1 MAAGGTGRS
10 WLIRHAQNA
19 VGALG
24 ALWRNPLASG
34 LTVLVIGIALS
45 LPAALHVLVQ
55 NGRAAAGTLSETRDF
70 SVYLDPG
77 LAEADAAGL
86 RDELGRDERIG
97 SVRLVSPDDAL
108 AEMRREPAYA
118 AALDA
123 LDANPLPHTLI
134 VRPAEAAGPEE
145 IRRLAEET
153 GRREGVDVVK
163 LDTEW
168 LLRLHAILDFVRRL
182 VLIAGLLLATAV
194 VVVVGN
200 TIRLEIQNRAAEI
213 EVVKLLGGTDA
224 FVRRPFLWLG
234 FWYGLLGAI
243 VGMLV
248 LAAALIALSE
258 PVGRLAGLYGRDA
271 GLGAPGADTL
281 LALVGGGVL
290 AGLAGAWTAVAR
302 HLSAIQPRV

>member
-1 MAAGGTGRS
+1 
-10 WLIRHAQNA
+10 
-19 VGALG
+19 
-24 ALWRNPLASG
+24 
-34 LTVLVIGIALS
+34 
-45 LPAALHVLVQ
+45 
-55 NGRAAAGTLSETRDF
+55 
-70 SVYLDPG
+70 
-77 LAEADAAGL
+77 L

-182 VLIAGLLLATAV
+182 VLIA
-194 VVVVGN
+194 
-200 TIRLEIQNRAAEI
+200 
-213 EVVKLLGGTDA
+213 
-224 FVRRPFLWLG
+224 
-234 FWYGLLGAI
+234 
-243 VGMLV
+243 
-248 LAAALIALSE
+248 
-258 PVGRLAGLYGRDA
+258 
-271 GLGAPGADTL
+271 
-281 LALVGGGVL
+281 
-290 AGLAGAWTAVAR
+290 
-302 HLSAIQPRV
+302 